1 MKRTLLFFT
10 VLLSLPF
17 FISAQQWALPSSVW
31 RYIDYPSFA
40 PPTYYN
46 IAIQKDTIVDGKNC
60 AKTSSYQY
68 PFTYLQNDTVFIY
81 INGQFRP
88 TYHYNA
94 IAGDTLP
101 LHFWHSCFPIYNFS
115 DSTVRVIVDSVAAV
129 TFQNQSLRRFYVHIE
144 EKFDTIF
151 TFYPKNF
158 YYTEKMGSNIGF
170 VPSFSCYVDED
181 ATYLCNYG
189 DSSFTDFWAEAV
201 VCSPLGLDDITES
214 PFYIFPNPSSGKSF
228 AFIPDSYKNNLLQI
242 SIFDAAGRIIST
254 IENNKLNWQ
263 NDGLLPITILQS
275 GTYFIQFETL
285 DNRIF
290 HQKFIVV
297 E

>member
-1 MKRTLLFFT
+1 M
-10 VLLSLPF
+10 
-17 FISAQQWALPSSVW
+17 PSSVW

-151 TFYPKNF
+151 TFVPKNF

-170 VPSFSCYVDED
+170 VPNFSCYVDEG

-189 DSSFTDFWAEAV
+189 DSSFADFWADSVYCGDVGIERMAETV
-201 VCSPLGLDDITES
+201 AN
-214 PFYIFPNPSSGKSF
+214 IFPNPSSGKF
-228 AFIPDSYKNNLLQI
+228 FITINDSYVKKLQTASILDETGRTILELNLLNN
-242 SIFDAAGRIIST
+242 T
-254 IENNKLNWQ
+254 IGGQKI
-263 NDGLLPITILQS
+263 LPITIAQS
-275 GTYFIQFETL
+275 GVYFIHFQTV
-285 DNRIF
+285 DNKF
-290 HQKFIVV
+290 SYQKLIVLPQ
-297 E
+297 